1 MKQALVVGCGLSGAV
16 IARELAENGYKVKI
30 LEKRNHIGGNM
41 YDYKDDYGILVHK
54 YGPHTFHTKKKEL
67 YEYMCRYADWEEY
80 QLTCGAEI
88 DGITTPTP
96 FNYKTIDDFYRF
108 DEANEL
114 KRQIEETFPGRD
126 YATVV
131 ETLNCGNK
139 MVSDY
144 AQFLFDKD
152 YSLYSA
158 KQWGCKPSEIDPSIL
173 KRVPLR
179 FNYNEGYFDDE
190 YQMMPKISFTD
201 FFENIL
207 NHDNIE
213 IQLNVDALDHI
224 KIVEGEVYIDGIKT
238 IYPVIYSG
246 PLDELFGC
254 KYGKLPYRSLHFEW
268 KHEKTDSFQ
277 KYPVVAY
284 PQAEGFVRIIEY
296 NKLPVQNTKGTTYEV
311 EYSLP
316 YKQGE
321 NNEPYYPLLTEESQ
335 KNYIK
340 YDNEALNI
348 RNLYI
353 CGRLGDFKYYNM
365 DQALERALEIKNRVL
380 EDALKEGI
388 YGK

>member
-16 IARELAENGYKVKI
+16 IARELAEKGYKVRI

-41 YDYKDDYGILVHK
+41 YDYVDEHGILVHK

-67 YEYMCRYADWEEY
+67 YEYMRKYAEWDEY
-80 QLTCGAEI
+80 YLTCGAEI

-96 FNYKTIDDFYRF
+96 FNYKTIDDFYTEE
-108 DEANEL
+108 EAEII
-114 KRQIEETFPGRD
+114 KKEIEATFPGQD

-131 ETLNCGNK
+131 EALKSDNK
-139 MVSDY
+139 TVVGY

-190 YQMMPKISFTD
+190 YQVMPRKSFTT

-207 NHDNIE
+207 NHENIRVE
-213 IQLNVDALDHI
+213 LCVDALEHV
-224 KIVEGEVYIDGIKT
+224 KIRDGQT
-238 IYPVIYSG
+238 YVDDEYVDYPIVYSG
-246 PLDELFGC
+246 PLDELFDC
-254 KYGKLPYRSLHFEW
+254 QFGKLPYRSLRFEW
-268 KHEKTDSFQ
+268 KYEEKDSFQ

-284 PQAEGFVRIIEY
+284 PQAKDYVRIIEY
-296 NKLPVQNTKGTTYEV
+296 KKLPTQHVKGTTYEV

-316 YKQGE
+316 YKKGIS
-321 NNEPYYPLLTEESQ
+321 NEPYYPLLNEESQ
-335 KNYIK
+335 QCYQKYSELAEKIKN
-340 YDNEALNI
+340 LFV
-348 RNLYI
+348 

-365 DQALERALEIKNRVL
+365 DQALEKSLQVVEMIVNTAP
-380 EDALKEGI
+380 
-388 YGK
+388 

>member
-16 IARELAENGYKVKI
+16 IARELAEKGYKVRI

-41 YDYKDDYGILVHK
+41 YDYVDEHGILVHK

-67 YEYMCRYADWEEY
+67 YEYMRRYAEWDEY
-80 QLTCGAEI
+80 YLTCGAEI

-96 FNYKTIDDFYRF
+96 FNYKTIDDFYTEE
-108 DEANEL
+108 EAEMI
-114 KRQIEETFPGRD
+114 KKEIEATFPGQD

-131 ETLNCGNK
+131 EALKSDNK
-139 MVSDY
+139 TVVGY

-179 FNYNEGYFDDE
+179 FDYNEGYFDDE
-190 YQMMPKISFTD
+190 YQVMPRKSFTT

-207 NHDNIE
+207 NHENIRVE
-213 IQLNVDALDHI
+213 LGVDALEHV
-224 KIVEGEVYIDGIKT
+224 KIRDGQTYIDDECVD
-238 IYPVIYSG
+238 YPIVYSG
-246 PLDELFGC
+246 PLDELFDC
-254 KYGKLPYRSLHFEW
+254 QFGKLPYRSLRFEW
-268 KHEKTDSFQ
+268 KYEEKDSFQ

-284 PQAEGFVRIIEY
+284 PQAKDYVRIIEY
-296 NKLPVQNTKGTTYEV
+296 KKLPIQHVKGTTYEV

-316 YKQGE
+316 YKKGIS
-321 NNEPYYPLLTEESQ
+321 NEPYYPLLNEESQ
-335 KNYIK
+335 QCYQEYSELAEKIN
-340 YDNEALNI
+340 
-348 RNLYI
+348 NLFV

-365 DQALERALEIKNRVL
+365 DQALEKSLQVVEMIVNTAL
-380 EDALKEGI
+380 
-388 YGK
+388 